1 MVEHRHTDAGLSV
14 VIGGVRRP
22 LTGRDEW
29 VIGRSREA
37 DLQVTGEQIGRRHVA
52 LRRHGDE
59 WVVEDLASLN
69 GLWFEGQRV
78 QQVRIPEGDVTVHLG
93 GPQGIA
99 LPISFSR
106 PYPQAP
112 PTAAQGQSPSYG
124 QSYGQPTP
132 SYGQSPQHAAP
143 VYDATPAQPY
153 QQPAAQ
159 QPAAQQPYQHPAQ
172 AYQQPVQPDY
182 QQPVQGYPQPVQPD
196 YQQPVQGY
204 PQPVQGYGQ
213 PPPGQGYQQSWAD
226 QQAPPTSLTP
236 SGRPPSSGQQLLGNR
251 ETIRQ
256 PGPGAP
262 VPLVPGASTRQE
274 QGSQLTGVHQLV
286 QPVVRMG

>member
-106 PYPQAP
+106 PHQPAP

-124 QSYGQPTP
+124 QPSYGQQTP
-132 SYGQSPQHAAP
+132 SYGQAPQHAAP
-143 VYDATPAQPY
+143 GYDTPAAPPS
-153 QQPAAQ
+153 QQPAPQ
-159 QPAAQQPYQHPAQ
+159 QPVAQQPYPHPAQ
-172 AYQQPVQPDY
+172 AYQHPAPPEYQPPAPPPDYQHPVQGY
-182 QQPVQGYPQPVQPD
+182 QQPVQ
-196 YQQPVQGY
+196 
-204 PQPVQGYGQ
+204 
-213 PPPGQGYQQSWAD
+213 
-226 QQAPPTSLTP
+226 
-236 SGRPPSSGQQLLGNR
+236 
-251 ETIRQ
+251 
-256 PGPGAP
+256 
-262 VPLVPGASTRQE
+262 
-274 QGSQLTGVHQLV
+274 
-286 QPVVRMG
+286 

>member
-59 WVVEDLASLN
+59 WVIEDLASLN

-78 QQVRIPEGDVTVHLG
+78 QQIRIPEGDVTVHLG

-106 PYPQAP
+106 PQQQPSP
-112 PTAAQGQSPSYG
+112 PTVAQGQPHSYG
-124 QSYGQPTP
+124 QQSYGQPTP
-132 SYGQSPQHAAP
+132 SYGQTPTPYDQPVRPQP
-143 VYDATPAQPY
+143 
-153 QQPAAQ
+153 
-159 QPAAQQPYQHPAQ
+159 
-172 AYQQPVQPDY
+172 PVQP
-182 QQPVQGYPQPVQPD
+182 GYPQPVQPVG
-196 YQQPVQGY
+196 YQQPAPPAY
-204 PQPVQGYGQ
+204 PQPTPAYGQ
-213 PPPGQGYQQSWAD
+213 QPPARGYQQPAPPPPGQGYQQPLPPRQDYQQPWAD
-226 QQAPPTSLTP
+226 QQAPPTSLSPT
-236 SGRPPSSGQQLLGNR
+236 GAPPAAAQQLLGNR

-256 PGPGAP
+256 PGPGGP
-262 VPLVPGASTRQE
+262 
-274 QGSQLTGVHQLV
+274 
-286 QPVVRMG
+286 